1 MERLVLCIWCWKKRR
16 QQHPESPRRA
26 RLARTRCAPWV
37 LAGPCFVHPASPF
50 QSTRRASSPE
60 PCAHSVRARLR
71 GPHPHALPFPRSRD
85 ETRSRPSG
93 CGAVR
98 TRDSRRP
105 ARIRGGVGSQTRAPP
120 CASDGVL
127 PGGLKGQG
135 GLAWAETGPI
145 RATKERGY
153 PAQPARSA
161 PRAFEVFASVSQRKA
176 RPHQSL
182 SILPVLIGTEYI
194 TCRGFQKRR
203 IAGSTWV
210 SITRGRRARG
220 RTGR

>member
-85 ETRSRPSG
+85 ETRSRPGG
-93 CGAVR
+93 CVEPSVARRCTSELRSDVGAGR
-98 TRDSRRP
+98 TRDSRRT
-105 ARIRGGVGSQTRAPP
+105 ARIRGGVGSYSRAQGG
-120 CASDGVL
+120 ASNAVPGVL
-127 PGGLKGQG
+127 VSEANEGSGE
-135 GLAWAETGPI
+135 LALL
-145 RATKERGY
+145 
-153 PAQPARSA
+153 
-161 PRAFEVFASVSQRKA
+161 VD
-176 RPHQSL
+176 
-182 SILPVLIGTEYI
+182 
-194 TCRGFQKRR
+194 
-203 IAGSTWV
+203 
-210 SITRGRRARG
+210 
-220 RTGR
+220 